1 MPDGKFLGVAA
12 AGSAPA
18 AGGLAQ
24 TIATQMKVNVVLNW
38 FEELRQRVP
47 R

>member
-1 MPDGKFLGVAA
+1 MLSDGKHLIGVAMPDAESP
-12 AGSAPA
+12 AG
-18 AGGLAQ
+18 AQ
-24 TIATQMKVNVVLNW
+24 IQIVLNW